1 MISPPPSHH
10 GHHGA
15 HSMLM
20 TQEVTKLL
28 SRPWVP
34 QGHGTIAGARELQS
48 QRVEEQT

>member
-1 MISPPPSHH
+1 MSSLLPSHH

-28 SRPWVP
+28 SRLWVP
-34 QGHGTIAGARELQS
+34 QGHRTIAGAGDLQS
-48 QRVEEQT
+48 QKVEE